1 MRKLNTGDKV
11 RITGNY
17 SQGLRHFFKIGSM
30 GYVQVIR
37 TGVLLKG
44 EVKSVEAY
52 TIYIKDTNERY
63 IVAVEDLEKISQ

>member
-1 MRKLNTGDKV
+1 MKKLNIGDKV

-17 SQGLRHFFKIGSM
+17 SQGIRHFFKVDSM

-37 TGVLLKG
+37 TGMLLKG

-52 TIYIKDTNERY
+52 TIQTKETNQRY
-63 IVAVEDLEKISQ
+63 IVAVEDLEKIN